1 MRARIFGV
9 AVVGLIALIA
19 VLTVL
24 VFQTWTGSEAMAET
38 AMSAPNMLAVT
49 GRVGSDYSVLYVIE
63 TEKKQLAVYSARGG
77 RGIRFIGARRIKYDF
92 ELIGYNDA
100 TPRQY
105 SVKALAT
112 AYREQ
117 KLKEEGGKKKRDR
130 R

>member
-9 AVVGLIALIA
+9 AVVGLIGLIV

-24 VFQTWTGSEAMAET
+24 VAQTWTGRTAVAET

-49 GRVGSDYSVLYVIE
+49 GRVGADHSVLYVIE
-63 TEKKQLAVYSARGG
+63 TEKRQLAVYTARGG

-100 TPRQY
+100 TVSKY
-105 SVKALAT
+105 SVKNLKKL
-112 AYREQ
+112 YYSMKNRED
-117 KLKEEGGKKKRDR
+117 EGTGKGR
-130 R
+130 RK